1 MKGID
6 FCCRWKA
13 AIVFEVSSQV
23 SHRLLLSL
31 PATLHLSQ
39 IGFAS
44 SRQCAHLTFHCT
56 ISPSPSIS
64 VQSVLMSSWVE
75 AMVCTDGRGL
85 DRSKESHYAVSCIQ
99 G

>member
-1 MKGID
+1 MKGTD

-13 AIVFEVSSQV
+13 AMVFQVSSQV

-31 PATLHLSQ
+31 PATFHRSQ
-39 IGFAS
+39 MRFAS
-44 SRQCAHLTFHCT
+44 SRQSAHLTCPGT
-56 ISPSPSIS
+56 IYPSPSIS

-85 DRSKESHYAVSCIQ
+85 GRSKESYYAVSCI
-99 G
+99 